1 MKVIPFFS
9 VLLTCTSVSAHDE
22 DVAPHLRVNTKTGSV
37 KSIGYQFTNAMATI
51 TTKDDECTHG
61 DDDCN
66 TDDECCSKYCRDG
79 LCHADKCKGE
89 DRGCGHGH
97 NDGSKECC
105 SGSCVNNTCVG
116 DNNRQASTT
125 TTKKMTSRERISKYV
140 QEKQMFWI
148 TDSAN
153 KQGVMLREDPE
164 AADQTNF
171 FESSSKGRY
180 VHVKWFCT
188 PKHAPDANGDGIFDN
203 LVAHSVSFMSA
214 DYDEE
219 TKTATARKWDP
230 QGYTASWFEEGG
242 YYNEVQVDF
251 DDSTVFHF
259 NGPSILAYES
269 STAGST
275 GGLVVSGEGEWIFD
289 TNHPILQAFAK
300 EVGSELTPEACHDK
314 YAEVWNANNKV
325 PPT

>member
-1 MKVIPFFS
+1 MG
-9 VLLTCTSVSAHDE
+9 H
-22 DVAPHLRVNTKTGSV
+22 
-37 KSIGYQFTNAMATI
+37 QFTDKMMAI
-51 TTKDDECTHG
+51 KDECTHG
-61 DDDCN
+61 DEDCN
-66 TDDECCSKYCRDG
+66 IDDECCSKYCRDN
-79 LCHADKCKGE
+79 LCHGDECKGD

-105 SGSCVNNTCVG
+105 SGSCVNNRCVD
-116 DNNRQASTT
+116 DNNRQAST

-164 AADQTNF
+164 AADETNF

-188 PKHAPDANGDGIFDN
+188 PKHAPNSNGDGMYDN

-230 QGYTASWFEEGG
+230 QGYTSSWFEEGG

-251 DDSTVFHF
+251 DGTTVFHF
-259 NGPSILAYES
+259 NGQRTNLQLPVLLEDWSYQAKENGYLILIIQYYKHWPKR
-269 STAGST
+269 
-275 GGLVVSGEGEWIFD
+275 LVV
-289 TNHPILQAFAK
+289 N
-300 EVGSELTPEACHDK
+300 
-314 YAEVWNANNKV
+314 
-325 PPT
+325 